1 MMGAWIVTFV
11 KAKGNTTGSYR
22 QARKALR
29 DLGRLSRQADADISM
44 RLLRAH

>member
-22 QARKALR
+22 QARKALY
-29 DLGRLSRQADADISM
+29 DLWGLPGQADADISM
-44 RLLRAH
+44 R